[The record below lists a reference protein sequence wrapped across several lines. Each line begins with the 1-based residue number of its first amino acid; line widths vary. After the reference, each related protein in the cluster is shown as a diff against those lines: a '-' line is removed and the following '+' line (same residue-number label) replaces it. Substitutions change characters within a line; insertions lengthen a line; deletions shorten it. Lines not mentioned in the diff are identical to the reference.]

1 MPGMP
6 VDVEQGQVSELAI
19 VDTFTKLILGD
30 VDSHDARDLAIIEAL
45 RQTELSVLNDGYH
58 QMGAYLRAMGV
69 SEMIT
74 LVPRV
79 RAQLLRNVEVAP
91 FKDARQSNKTGQRPT
106 MR

>member
-1 MPGMP
+1 MPGVS

-45 RQTELSVLNDGYH
+45 RLADISVLNDGYH

-79 RAQLLRNVEVAP
+79 RAQLLRSAEVAP
-91 FKDARQSNKTGQRPT
+91 FKEARGNNKAGSRPA